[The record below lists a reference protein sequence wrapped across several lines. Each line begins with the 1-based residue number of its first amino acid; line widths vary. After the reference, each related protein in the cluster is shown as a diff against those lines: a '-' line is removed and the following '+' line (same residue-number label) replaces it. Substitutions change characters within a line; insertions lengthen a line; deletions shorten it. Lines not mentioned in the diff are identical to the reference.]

1 MDINTNIDNRYD
13 NSISRSNKKAIEEMI
28 LKIILLV
35 IFSTLSGISK
45 AVRDTLTF
53 HFDISIFSNVDKFN
67 PQYWNP
73 DVSYVNKN
81 KPKNKF
87 IRLLTR
93 TILVPFTDILHLSM
107 ALKTFSLFSM
117 FLILYTFGLSFW
129 YFLLFTILSYLLSK
143 LIFEICFKLFV
154 KKSER

>member
-1 MDINTNIDNRYD
+1 MDNDSSDNYRNDNIV
-13 NSISRSNKKAIEEMI
+13 SCSNKKTVEKMI
-28 LKIILLV
+28 FKIILLV
-35 IFSTLSGISK
+35 IVSALSGLSK

-53 HFDISIFSNVDKFN
+53 HFYISIFSNVNKFN

-93 TILVPFTDILHLSM
+93 TIFVPFTDILHLSM

-117 FLILYTFGLSFW
+117 FLILYTFGLTFW

-154 KKSER
+154 KK